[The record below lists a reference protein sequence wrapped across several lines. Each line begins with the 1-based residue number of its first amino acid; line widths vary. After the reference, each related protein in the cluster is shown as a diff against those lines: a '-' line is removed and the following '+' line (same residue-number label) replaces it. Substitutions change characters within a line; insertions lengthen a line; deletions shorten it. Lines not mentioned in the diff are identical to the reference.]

1 MEYTGS
7 VRTKRGKNGE
17 VSYQIVIEG
26 ERDPVTGKRMRSY
39 QTVHCKKREE
49 IGRAHV

>member
-26 ERDPVTGKRMRSY
+26 ERNPITDGRCGVTNRPL
-39 QTVHCKKREE
+39 
-49 IGRAHV
+49 

>member
-26 ERDPVTGKRMRSY
+26 ERDPVTGKADAELPDRPL
-39 QTVHCKKREE
+39 
-49 IGRAHV
+49 